1 MSYISDKIKKL
12 VHQRAL
18 GCCEYCLLHEDTTF
32 LMHEMEHIISLKHG
46 GTDEIINL
54 ALACSYCN
62 RFKGSDIGSIF
73 REDFIRF
80 FNPRKDIWTEH
91 FVLSDAVIQPLTPI
105 GEVTAKI
112 LQFNNIDRIIE
123 RQLLIEVGKYPII
136 NLRR

>member
-1 MSYISDKIKKL
+1 MSYISDKIEKM
-12 VHQRAL
+12 VHRRAL
-18 GCCEYCLLHEDTTF
+18 GCCEYCLLNENTTF
-32 LMHEMEHIISLKHG
+32 LIHEMEHIISLKHG
-46 GTDEIINL
+46 STDAIINL

-80 FNPRKDIWTEH
+80 FNPRKDIWADH
-91 FVLSDAVIQPLTPI
+91 FVLNDALIQPLTPI

-123 RQLLIEVGKYPII
+123 RQLLMEVGKYPII
-136 NLRR
+136 NPRQ